1 MRALLIVFGLILIF
15 QGNSMGWFLLI
26 IALILMNEDSL

>member
-1 MRALLIVFGLILIF
+1 MRALLIIFGLILLF

-26 IALILMNEDSL
+26 IALILMKENS